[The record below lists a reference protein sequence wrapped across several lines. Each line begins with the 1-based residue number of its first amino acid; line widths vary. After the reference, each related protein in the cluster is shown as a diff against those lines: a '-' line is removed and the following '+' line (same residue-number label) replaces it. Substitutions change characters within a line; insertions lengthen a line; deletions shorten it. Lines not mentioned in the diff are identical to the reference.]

1 MTTTADDAGLMH
13 GRLRTLTLGSVALV
27 SLGAFEAIAVAT
39 AMPTVAAALDGLTA
53 YALAF
58 GLPLATSVVGMV
70 LAGVWSD
77 VRGPGGAM
85 RVGVAGFVLGLVLAG
100 LAPAM
105 PLLAMGRAVQGL
117 GSGLFSVA
125 LYVVVARVVPPALR
139 PRMFAAF
146 AAAWVLPA
154 VVGPPLAG
162 LLVET
167 VGWRSVFL
175 LAAVLALPAALLV
188 QPALRGLGAPIEDGT
203 GTSTGHRRT
212 RRVLWAVGAAAG
224 AAGLHQAGQ
233 LGGVPALLLGVV
245 AVAAVAV
252 SGPHLLPAGTLLARP
267 GLPAVIGVRGLL
279 SAAFFAAEAFLPLLL
294 SRERGLSPTVSG
306 LVLTVAAVTWSAGSW
321 FQGRDRAPSRTAL
334 LRAGTALV
342 ALGVLAAG
350 ATVVPGV
357 PVAVAVI
364 GWAAGGLG
372 MGLAYPTLSVL
383 TLELSAPSEQG
394 TNSSA
399 LQIADAL
406 FAAVVLALTG
416 ALFAALVDAG
426 TVAYLAGTVVAG
438 GLALVA
444 VLIAGRARTATG

>member
-1 MTTTADDAGLMH
+1 MTTTAAPSGLLR
-13 GRLRTLTLGSVALV
+13 GRLRTLTIGSVALV

-39 AMPTVAAALDGLTA
+39 AMPTVAVALDGLAA

-77 VRGPGGAM
+77 ARGPGGSM
-85 RVGVAGFVLGLVLAG
+85 RVGVAAFVVGLLVAG

-105 PLLAMGRAVQGL
+105 PVFAVGRAVQGL

-125 LYVVVARVVPPALR
+125 LYVVVARVVPAGLR

-167 VGWRSVFL
+167 VGWRWVFLIAAL
-175 LAAVLALPAALLV
+175 LAAPAALLV
-188 QPALRGLGAPIEDGT
+188 EPALRNLTGHSGT
-203 GTSTGHRRT
+203 GDHPW
-212 RRVLWAVGAAAG
+212 RRVGWALVAAIGAG
-224 AAGLHQAGQ
+224 ALYQAGQ
-233 LGGVPALLLGVV
+233 LDGTLALALGTA
-245 AVAAVAV
+245 AVAAVVVA
-252 SGPHLLPAGTLLARP
+252 GPALLPAGSLLARP
-267 GLPAVIGVRGLL
+267 GLPAVITVRGLL
-279 SAAFFAAEAFLPLLL
+279 SAAFFAEEAFLPLLL

-306 LVLTVAAVTWSAGSW
+306 LVLTVAAVTWSTGSW
-321 FQGRDRAPSRTAL
+321 FQGRDRAPSRTVL
-334 LRAGTALV
+334 LRAGTVLI
-342 ALGVLAAG
+342 ALGVLTAG
-350 ATVVPGV
+350 SSVVPAV
-357 PVAVAVI
+357 PVAVGVI
-364 GWAAGGLG
+364 GWAAAGLG

-416 ALFAALVDAG
+416 ALFAALVDTG
-426 TVAYLAGTVVAG
+426 TVAYLAGTTVAC

-444 VLIAGRARTATG
+444 VLVAGRARAAAG

>member
-1 MTTTADDAGLMH
+1 
-13 GRLRTLTLGSVALV
+13 
-27 SLGAFEAIAVAT
+27 
-39 AMPTVAAALDGLTA
+39 
-53 YALAF
+53 
-58 GLPLATSVVGMV
+58 
-70 LAGVWSD
+70 
-77 VRGPGGAM
+77 
-85 RVGVAGFVLGLVLAG
+85 
-100 LAPAM
+100 
-105 PLLAMGRAVQGL
+105 
-117 GSGLFSVA
+117 
-125 LYVVVARVVPPALR
+125 
-139 PRMFAAF
+139 
-146 AAAWVLPA
+146 
-154 VVGPPLAG
+154 
-162 LLVET
+162 VE
-167 VGWRSVFL
+167 
-175 LAAVLALPAALLV
+175 
-188 QPALRGLGAPIEDGT
+188 PALRGLGVPTDDSTTEDSTIEGGT

-233 LGGVPALLLGVV
+233 LGGVPALLLGMV
-245 AVAAVAV
+245 AVAAVVV

-279 SAAFFAAEAFLPLLL
+279 SAAFLAAEAFLPLLL

-321 FQGRDRAPSRTAL
+321 FQGRDRAPSRTSL

-383 TLELSAPSEQG
+383 TLELSTPSEQG

-426 TVAYLAGTVVAG
+426 TVAYLAGTTVAG

>member
-1 MTTTADDAGLMH
+1 
-13 GRLRTLTLGSVALV
+13 
-27 SLGAFEAIAVAT
+27 
-39 AMPTVAAALDGLTA
+39 
-53 YALAF
+53 
-58 GLPLATSVVGMV
+58 
-70 LAGVWSD
+70 
-77 VRGPGGAM
+77 
-85 RVGVAGFVLGLVLAG
+85 VLAG

-175 LAAVLALPAALLV
+175 LAALLALPAALLV
-188 QPALRGLGAPIEDGT
+188 EPALRGLGTPTEDGT
-203 GTSTGHRRT
+203 SASTGRRKT
-212 RRVLWAVGAAAG
+212 RRVLWAVGAATG

-350 ATVVPGV
+350 ATVVPAV